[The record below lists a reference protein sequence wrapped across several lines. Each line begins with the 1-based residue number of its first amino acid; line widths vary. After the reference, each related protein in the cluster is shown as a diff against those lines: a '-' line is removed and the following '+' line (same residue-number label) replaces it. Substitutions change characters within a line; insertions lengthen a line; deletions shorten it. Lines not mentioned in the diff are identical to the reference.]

1 MRQRFMRSARIHSFV
16 QAAILLTCLL
26 TLAVA
31 VRAAEPAPAP
41 ATPAAK
47 PAKAAKCVEPKSKVE
62 LFNGKDLT
70 GWVSYLKNNTEA
82 ARVWSVS
89 DGVLKCVGKP
99 NGYLRTE
106 QAYANYKLTVEW
118 RFIKPG
124 NTGVLVHINGAEK
137 IWPLCVEC
145 QGMHAT
151 QGDMYFWSGA
161 KTKEL
166 TKGPKVARKGAD
178 AEKPVGE
185 WNTFQVVCVGD
196 TITVL
201 VNGQEMNKTT
211 GGSLTGGQIG
221 LQSEGAQLEV
231 RHVTIE
237 PAK

>member
-1 MRQRFMRSARIHSFV
+1 MRSFRIHS
-16 QAAILLTCLL
+16 L
-26 TLAVA
+26 
-31 VRAAEPAPAP
+31 APAAMLLACVLALAPVARAEDP
-41 ATPAAK
+41 AKKASAPA
-47 PAKAAKCVEPKSKVE
+47 PAKAAKCVEPKSKIE
-62 LFNGKDLT
+62 LFNGKDT
-70 GWVSYLKNNTEA
+70 AGWVSYLKNNTEA
-82 ARVWSVS
+82 SQVWSVS

-118 RFIKPG
+118 RFVKPG
-124 NTGVLVHINGAEK
+124 NTGMLVHINGAEK

-145 QGMHAT
+145 QGMHAN

-201 VNGQEMNKTT
+201 VNGKEMNKTT

-221 LQSEGAQLEV
+221 IQSEGAQLEV
-231 RHVTIE
+231 RRVTLE
-237 PAK
+237 PPTQ